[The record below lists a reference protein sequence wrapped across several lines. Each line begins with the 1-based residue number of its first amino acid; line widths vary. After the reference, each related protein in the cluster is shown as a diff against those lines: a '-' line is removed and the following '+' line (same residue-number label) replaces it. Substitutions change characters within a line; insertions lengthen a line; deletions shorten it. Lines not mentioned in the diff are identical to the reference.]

1 MNSSAWR
8 VWMTPS
14 IVSQKWVAMMSDAAA
29 AHSTA

>member
-1 MNSSAWR
+1 

-14 IVSQKWVAMMSDAAA
+14 IVSQKCVAMMSEDAA